1 VYGKEGEYVKDK
13 RKAALIIEGKENDY
27 YFFLFFSPGP
37 FSREVGHF
45 VIGRSRKQTNKINLA
60 ISDKGISGGLSEKMT

>member
-1 VYGKEGEYVKDK
+1 MEIRLDFFFFFFFL
-13 RKAALIIEGKENDY
+13 LIKFYFNDY